1 MYRKNERKGITMD
14 YKEFME
20 QANKLEA
27 QAATLRKQA
36 EEAKAKDAAK
46 NTAKIKEARKEIC
59 AATINYLD
67 AIDITLENKE
77 IEALE
82 ELFNVL
88 FDELEKSIKQAKQSA
103 DILDRIMKDMK
114 ESNSKSTLK
123 RVNILDDDEKLLN
136 FLRTISGERE
146 W

>member
-1 MYRKNERKGITMD
+1 MD

-27 QAATLRKQA
+27 QAAALRKQA

-59 AATINYLD
+59 AATINYLEAVD
-67 AIDITLENKE
+67 VTLEEKE
-77 IEALE
+77 VEALE

-88 FDELEKSIKQAKQSA
+88 FDEFEQSIKQAKQSA
-103 DILDRIMKDMK
+103 DILDRIMRDMK
-114 ESNSKSTLK
+114 ESDSKSTLK
-123 RVNILDDDEKLLN
+123 RNISDDEKLLN
-136 FLRTISGERE
+136 FLKQISE
-146 W
+146 

>member
-1 MYRKNERKGITMD
+1 MD

-27 QAATLRKQA
+27 QAAALRKQA

-46 NTAKIKEARKEIC
+46 NTAKIKEARKEVC
-59 AATINYLD
+59 AATINYLKAVD
-67 AIDITLENKE
+67 VTLEEKE
-77 IEALE
+77 VEALE

-123 RVNILDDDEKLLN
+123 RVSISDDEKLLN
-136 FLRTISGERE
+136 FLRRISE
-146 W
+146 

>member
-1 MYRKNERKGITMD
+1 MNYR
-14 YKEFME
+14 EFME

-27 QAATLRKQA
+27 QAAALRKQA

-59 AATINYLD
+59 AATINYLEAVD
-67 AIDITLENKE
+67 VTLEEKE
-77 IEALE
+77 VEALE

-88 FDELEKSIKQAKQSA
+88 FDDLEKSIKQAKQSA

-114 ESNSKSTLK
+114 EVDSKPTLK
-123 RVNILDDDEKLLN
+123 RVNISDDEKLLN
-136 FLRTISGERE
+136 FLRQISE
-146 W
+146 

>member
-1 MYRKNERKGITMD
+1 MD

-27 QAATLRKQA
+27 QAAALRKQA
-36 EEAKAKDAAK
+36 KEAKAK

-114 ESNSKSTLK
+114 EADTKPTLK
-123 RVNILDDDEKLLN
+123 RVDISDDEKLLN
-136 FLRTISGERE
+136 FLRKISE
-146 W
+146 

>member
-1 MYRKNERKGITMD
+1 MD

-27 QAATLRKQA
+27 QAAALRKQA

-59 AATINYLD
+59 AATINYLEAVD
-67 AIDITLENKE
+67 VTLEKKE
-77 IEALE
+77 VEALE

-88 FDELEKSIKQAKQSA
+88 FDELEQSIKQAKQSA

-114 ESNSKSTLK
+114 EADSKPTLK
-123 RVNILDDDEKLLN
+123 RINISDDEKLFN
-136 FLRTISGERE
+136 FLRKISE
-146 W
+146 

>member
-1 MYRKNERKGITMD
+1 MD

-27 QAATLRKQA
+27 QAAALRKQA
-36 EEAKAKDAAK
+36 EEAKAK

-59 AATINYLD
+59 AATINYLKAVD
-67 AIDITLENKE
+67 VTLEKNE

-82 ELFNVL
+82 ELFDVL
-88 FDELEKSIKQAKQSA
+88 FDDLEKSIKQAKQSA

-114 ESNSKSTLK
+114 ESNSKPTLK
-123 RVNILDDDEKLLN
+123 RVNLSDDEKLFN
-136 FLRTISGERE
+136 FLRKISE
-146 W
+146 

>member
-1 MYRKNERKGITMD
+1 MD

-27 QAATLRKQA
+27 QAAALRKQA
-36 EEAKAKDAAK
+36 KEAKAKDAAK

-59 AATINYLD
+59 AATINYLEAVD
-67 AIDITLENKE
+67 VTLEEKE
-77 IEALE
+77 VEALE

-88 FDELEKSIKQAKQSA
+88 FDELEQSIKQAKQSA

-114 ESNSKSTLK
+114 ESDSKSTLK
-123 RVNILDDDEKLLN
+123 RVNLSDDEKLLN
-136 FLRTISGERE
+136 FLRQISE
-146 W
+146 

>member
-1 MYRKNERKGITMD
+1 MD

-27 QAATLRKQA
+27 QAAALRKQA

-46 NTAKIKEARKEIC
+46 NTAKIKEARKEVC
-59 AATINYLD
+59 AAIINYLEAVD
-67 AIDITLENKE
+67 VTLEEKE
-77 IEALE
+77 VKEVE
-82 ELFNVL
+82 ELFNIL
-88 FDELEKSIKQAKQSA
+88 CDELEESIKQAKQSA

-123 RVNILDDDEKLLN
+123 RVSISDDEKLLN
-136 FLRTISGERE
+136 FLRQISE
-146 W
+146 

>member
-1 MYRKNERKGITMD
+1 MTMD
-14 YKEFME
+14 YREFME

-27 QAATLRKQA
+27 QAAALRKQA

-46 NTAKIKEARKEIC
+46 NTAKIKEARKELC
-59 AATINYLD
+59 AATINYLEAVD
-67 AIDITLENKE
+67 VTLEEKE
-77 IEALE
+77 VEALE

-114 ESNSKSTLK
+114 ESNSKLTLK
-123 RVNILDDDEKLLN
+123 RVNISDDDEKLFN
-136 FLRTISGERE
+136 FLRKISKC
-146 W
+146 

>member
-1 MYRKNERKGITMD
+1 MD

-46 NTAKIKEARKEIC
+46 NTAKIKEARKKIC

-114 ESNSKSTLK
+114 ESDSKSTLK
-123 RVNILDDDEKLLN
+123 RVDISDDEKLLN
-136 FLRTISGERE
+136 FLRKISE
-146 W
+146 

>member
-1 MYRKNERKGITMD
+1 MTMD
-14 YKEFME
+14 YREFME

-27 QAATLRKQA
+27 QAAALRKQA

-46 NTAKIKEARKEIC
+46 NTAKIKEARKGIC
-59 AATINYLD
+59 AATINYLEAVD
-67 AIDITLENKE
+67 VTLEKKE
-77 IEALE
+77 VEALE

-114 ESNSKSTLK
+114 ESNSKPTLK
-123 RVNILDDDEKLLN
+123 RVSISDDEKLLN
-136 FLRTISGERE
+136 FLRQISE
-146 W
+146 